1 MELQGGYWFANENMK
16 YFELLNRDAFLI
28 GKGVLGSS
36 SALRK
41 NKIDIF
47 SIIIQISYDKIS
59 FDTLYFPK

>member
-1 MELQGGYWFANENMK
+1 MILLRPFFLFSYMELQGGYLFPDENMK

-41 NKIDIF
+41 
-47 SIIIQISYDKIS
+47 
-59 FDTLYFPK
+59 